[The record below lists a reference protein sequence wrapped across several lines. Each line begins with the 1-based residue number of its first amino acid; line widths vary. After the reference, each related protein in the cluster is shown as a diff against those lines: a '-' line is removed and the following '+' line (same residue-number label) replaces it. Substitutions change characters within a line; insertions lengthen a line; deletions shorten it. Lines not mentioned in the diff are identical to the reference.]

1 MAWLEGDLKIFAAG
15 LAIGGKWNL
24 GEVGDAGITVY
35 NDVDEFDHFYI
46 RFSRLLA
53 DFSYMQAA
61 WTLHAYDAFLGTEL
75 SLSNF
80 VQIGPTVIKVNCDI
94 SKCTSGVLV
103 VGFPTGYLR
112 YVSGKSVGSF
122 ARLLYPVNLP
132 ITVNFA
138 YVFERG
144 TVASNL
150 MDAVDRPR
158 YIAGLLYTPTPLDQA
173 GVLPTSFMRYTES
186 VQISYTSNNGG

>member
-53 DFSYMQAA
+53 DFSSTQAA

-80 VQIGPTVIKVNCDI
+80 VQVGPTVIKVACDI

-138 YVFERG
+138 YVFERSA
-144 TVASNL
+144 VAHNL
-150 MDAVDRPR
+150 MDAVDRPC
-158 YIAGLLYTPTPLDQA
+158 YIAGLPYTSMPIDQA
-173 GVLPTSFMRYTES
+173 GVLPTSFTQSTEN
-186 VQISYTSNNGG
+186 VQISYTPNNGG